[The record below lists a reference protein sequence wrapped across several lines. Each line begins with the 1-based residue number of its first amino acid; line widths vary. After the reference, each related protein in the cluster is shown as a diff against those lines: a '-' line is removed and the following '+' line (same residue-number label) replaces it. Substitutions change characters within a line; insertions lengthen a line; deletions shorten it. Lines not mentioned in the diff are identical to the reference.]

1 MSKRIAVVLLVAAL
15 ALLLVPVAAFANF
28 GIHGGYVADTDAC
41 AGCHRAHTA
50 TSMISWYGGGTTPKG
65 NALLVGPPTDQLYIF
80 CYVCHSEGAPGA
92 STDVESGTFDASV
105 PGQVTES
112 QINGSL
118 NGGGFSTYHGG
129 NPVTSVHA
137 YDGSSWV
144 AWGEGDGSDGLTTQ
158 IKMDCGSC
166 HDPHGSS
173 NYRILRDYV
182 NGHDVGGYLGNFA
195 SDPDPDPVPWV
206 VSNEVGFPAAGSTD
220 PLLGTPAPTWGF
232 RLHRQYTSYIPN
244 YTTARYARG
253 INPVTDVFDNAKGMS
268 GWCTACHENYMAAV
282 SVTPKTDG
290 DGAVTNINTD
300 ADWTANRNAVVV
312 AIVQQPV
319 GAADTTIYVD
329 DTSNFPASGYIQI
342 GSEVIQYTSKT
353 GTAFTGCVRGV
364 NNTPASAHSIGD
376 AVYVAYDAGDGLG
389 HVARH
394 RHPMNRP
401 MSAFLGP
408 RALTYDPFVFAANY
422 PGGAT
427 FVDLPLDHDPTTE
440 SGPYASG
447 AQTYD
452 DDDWIECLTCHRAHG
467 TDAVMTGYAN
477 AGWGQALFPGG
488 FGQWNVPDPNVQTG
502 VEPAHD
508 SALLRADNRG
518 VCERCHNK

>member
-1 MSKRIAVVLLVAAL
+1 MSKKIYLVLIASVILLV
-15 ALLLVPVAAFANF
+15 LVPVAAFANF

-50 TSMISWYGGGTTPKG
+50 TSMISWYGGTSTPKG
-65 NALLVGPPTDQLYIF
+65 NALLVGPPTDQVYIF

-92 STDVESGTFDASV
+92 STDVESGRFDASV

-112 QINGSL
+112 QVNGWL
-118 NGGGFSTYHGG
+118 NGGGFSEYRG

-137 YDGSSWV
+137 YDGSSWI
-144 AWGEGDGSDGLTTQ
+144 AYGEGDGENRAATQ
-158 IKMDCGSC
+158 IKMDCDSC

-173 NYRILRDYV
+173 NYRILKDYV
-182 NGHDVGGYLGNFA
+182 NGHDVGGYIGNFA

-206 VSNEVGFPAAGSTD
+206 VSNEQGFPANGDRD

-232 RLHRQYTSYIPN
+232 RLHRQYSNYKPN

-253 INPVTDVFDNAKGMS
+253 INPVTDLFDNAKGMS

-282 SVTPKTDG
+282 SVTPKTNG
-290 DGAVTNINTD
+290 DGSITNINTD

-319 GAADTTIYVD
+319 GPSDTTIYVD
-329 DTSNFPASGYIQI
+329 DTSNFPNSGYIQI
-342 GSEVIQYTSKT
+342 GTEVIRYTGKT
-353 GTAFTGCVRGV
+353 ATSFTGCTRGY
-364 NNTPASAHSIGD
+364 NNTIPQSHNVGD

-389 HVARH
+389 YVARH
-394 RHPMNRP
+394 RHPINKP

-422 PGGAT
+422 PGGTT
-427 FVDLPLDHDPTTE
+427 FVDLPLAHDPTQE

-447 AQTYD
+447 SQTYD
-452 DDDWIECLTCHRAHG
+452 EDDWIECLTCHRAHG
-467 TDAVMTGYAN
+467 TDAQMTGYAN
-477 AGWGQALFPGG
+477 AGLSSQAFPGG
-488 FGQWNVPDPNVQTG
+488 WGNWLVPNPSIQTG
-502 VEPAHD
+502 VEPARS

>member
-1 MSKRIAVVLLVAAL
+1 MSKKAILIFLAA
-15 ALLLVPVAAFANF
+15 ALLLAVVPAAAFANF

-50 TSMISWYGGGTTPKG
+50 TSMIAWYGGGSTPMG

-80 CYVCHSEGAPGA
+80 CYVCHSDGAPGA
-92 STDVESGTFDASV
+92 STNVESGIFDASV

-112 QINGSL
+112 EVNGWL
-118 NGGGFSTYHGG
+118 NGGGFSEYMG

-137 YDGSSWV
+137 YDGSSWI
-144 AWGEGDGSDGLTTQ
+144 AYGEGAGANAATTQ

-182 NGHDVGGYLGNFA
+182 NGHDVGGYLGDFA

-206 VSNEVGFPAAGSTD
+206 VSNEYGYPANGSID

-232 RLHRQYTSYIPN
+232 RLHRQYPDYMPN

-253 INPVTDVFDNAKGMS
+253 INPVTDVFDNSKGMS
-268 GWCTACHENYMAAV
+268 GWCTACHENYMAKV
-282 SVTPKTDG
+282 SVTPKTTG
-290 DGAVTNINTD
+290 DGAVVDINSD

-312 AIVQQPV
+312 AIVSQAV
-319 GAADTTIYVD
+319 SSTDTTIVVD
-329 DTSNFPASGYIQI
+329 DTTNFPDSGYIQI
-342 GSEVIQYTSKT
+342 GTEVIQYSGKTATS
-353 GTAFTGCVRGV
+353 FTGCVRGV
-364 NNTPASAHSIGD
+364 NNTMAQDHNVGD

-389 HVARH
+389 FVARH
-394 RHPMNRP
+394 RHPINRP

-422 PGGAT
+422 PGGTT
-427 FVDLPLDHDPTTE
+427 FVDLPLDHDPTVE
-440 SGPYASG
+440 SGLYASG
-447 AQTYD
+447 SQTYD
-452 DDDWIECLTCHRAHG
+452 EDDWIECLTCHRAHG
-467 TDAVMTGYAN
+467 TDAQMTGYAN
-477 AGWGQALFPGG
+477 AGLSLQTFPNGWGNWL
-488 FGQWNVPDPNVQTG
+488 VPDPNVQTG
-502 VEPAHD
+502 VEPAHS